1 MEREARRDRRA
12 RFDLEPLEGRELM
25 SAGSL
30 PGIKPG
36 DLEHRQ
42 LHAVDA
48 RPSNIHSIPEPV
60 HLSGDHPLRALARV
74 TKPARSAIT
83 AVVAAGPDANGSV
96 TITGQTYRRAKVSL
110 DIQADGTIEQTV
122 RANAG
127 GEFQLTLTVGFGNT
141 PIRLS
146 ETARGHRPTSTTLT
160 VNRPQPTAPPPPTS
174 PQPPANLPVGD
185 FRYIYSQYA
194 GEIVTDDLTL
204 SFALDG
210 SGQLHYAIE
219 TFEDPYSPDNPFNPN
234 PVELDLWVA
243 NGRWEANGTGAEFIG
258 QCTYTRTNN
267 ADPSLNTKEIFNV
280 AWVFPYLELNQGLL
294 DVTLPADF
302 GKPLGPNGPTQN
314 LALSRI

>member
-1 MEREARRDRRA
+1 MERETRRDRRA

-36 DLEHRQ
+36 HVEHRH
-42 LHAVDA
+42 LHATDP
-48 RPSNIHSIPEPV
+48 RRSHIRSIPMPV
-60 HLSGDHPLRALARV
+60 YLSGDHPLRALTRV
-74 TKPARSAIT
+74 PKPARPAIT
-83 AVVAAGPDANGSV
+83 AMVATGPDANGSV

-110 DIQADGTIEQTV
+110 DIQADGTIEHTV
-122 RANAG
+122 RANANG
-127 GEFQLTLTVGFGNT
+127 QFQFTITVGFGDT
-141 PIRLS
+141 PMRLS

-160 VNRPQPTAPPPPTS
+160 VNRPQPTTSPPPGPT
-174 PQPPANLPVGD
+174 QPTANLPVGD
-185 FRYIYSQYA
+185 FQYVYSEYG
-194 GEIVTDDLTL
+194 GEILTDDFRL

-243 NGRWEANGTGAEFIG
+243 NGRWEADGSGAEFIG

-267 ADPSLNTKEIFNV
+267 ADPSLNTHETFNV
-280 AWVFPYLELNQGLL
+280 DWVFPYLKLNQGVL

-302 GKPLGPNGPTQN
+302 GKPLSPNGPTQN
-314 LALSRI
+314 IALSRV